1 MRSAKSLL
9 LASAAL
15 LSSAAALPLHAQT
28 NRFDVVQAAQPD
40 KEKEQKQRPQ
50 QHQAPPAK
58 QPAAPPQAQP
68 PHPAPP
74 AQPPRPAAPPPQ
86 APHPAPP
93 PVAQPPRPTAP
104 PPEQRRPVPPP
115 VEQRRPVPPP
125 STIEQ
130 HRPPQSAP
138 QVQQPHVPPPQP
150 APQQNQT
157 PQRAP
162 AAPSPQSQTAPPSPS
177 TAPSGLQPPHRQPPD
192 IRPAQQTPPQTAP
205 IVAPT
210 APPPQPRDTNQF
222 IRQPGQQ
229 APAPTIQDLRRER
242 QQTRE
247 GNATIIREGDRTL
260 VREGQSTII
269 RHSESDRFAVGARD
283 VRVEQRGNETHSIIE
298 RPNGDRIITIT
309 DERGRLLR
317 RVRREPNGREIVI
330 IDQSGIPR
338 RDTYFVVVPP
348 PRYTLPPDRYYVDID
363 RAPLERIYDTLI
375 SAPFEPIE
383 QVYTID
389 EVRYSPGLRMMLPRV
404 DLDINFET
412 GSWQITPDQ
421 MGKLD
426 VIARALNRAIDRNPR
441 EVFLIEGHTDAVGAD
456 DDNLSLSDRRA
467 ESVAVALTQ
476 EFGVPPENLI
486 TQGYGEQELK
496 VPTMGPSRE
505 NRRVAVRRIT
515 PLIDRMAAR

>member
-15 LSSAAALPLHAQT
+15 LSSASALPLHAQT
-28 NRFDVVQAAQPD
+28 NRFDVVQAAQSD

-104 PPEQRRPVPPP
+104 PPEQHRPVPPP

-162 AAPSPQSQTAPPSPS
+162 VAPSPQSQTAP
-177 TAPSGLQPPHRQPPD
+177 TAPSGL
-192 IRPAQQTPPQTAP
+192 
-205 IVAPT
+205 
-210 APPPQPRDTNQF
+210 QPRDTNQF

-247 GNATIIREGDRTL
+247 GNATIIREGDRTI

-283 VRVEQRGNETHSIIE
+283 VRVERRGNETYSIIE
-298 RPNGDRIITIT
+298 RPNGDHIITIT
-309 DERGRLLR
+309 DEGGRLLR

-363 RAPLERIYDTLI
+363 RAPPERIYDTLI
-375 SAPFEPIE
+375 AAPFEPIE

>member
-15 LSSAAALPLHAQT
+15 LSSASALPLHAQT
-28 NRFDVVQAAQPD
+28 NRFDVVQAAQSD

-162 AAPSPQSQTAPPSPS
+162 AAPSPQSQTAP
-177 TAPSGLQPPHRQPPD
+177 TAPSGL
-192 IRPAQQTPPQTAP
+192 
-205 IVAPT
+205 
-210 APPPQPRDTNQF
+210 QPRDTNQF

-283 VRVEQRGNETHSIIE
+283 VRVERRGNETYSIIE
-298 RPNGDRIITIT
+298 RPNGDHIITIT
-309 DERGRLLR
+309 DEGGRLLR

-363 RAPLERIYDTLI
+363 RAPPERIYDTLI
-375 SAPFEPIE
+375 AAPFEPIE

-441 EVFLIEGHTDAVGAD
+441 EVFLIEGHTDAVGTD

>member
-15 LSSAAALPLHAQT
+15 LSSASALPLHAQT

-50 QHQAPPAK
+50 RHQAPPAK

-162 AAPSPQSQTAPPSPS
+162 AAPSPQSQTAP
-177 TAPSGLQPPHRQPPD
+177 TAPSGL
-192 IRPAQQTPPQTAP
+192 
-205 IVAPT
+205 
-210 APPPQPRDTNQF
+210 QPRDTNQF

-283 VRVEQRGNETHSIIE
+283 VRVERRGNETYSIIE
-298 RPNGDRIITIT
+298 RPNGDHIITIT
-309 DERGRLLR
+309 DEGGRLLR

-363 RAPLERIYDTLI
+363 RAPPERIYDTLI
-375 SAPFEPIE
+375 AAPFEPIE

-441 EVFLIEGHTDAVGAD
+441 EVFLIEGHTDALGAD

>member
-15 LSSAAALPLHAQT
+15 LSSASALPLHAQT
-28 NRFDVVQAAQPD
+28 NRFDVVQAAQSD

-58 QPAAPPQAQP
+58 QPAAPPQPQP

-162 AAPSPQSQTAPPSPS
+162 AAPSPQSQTAP
-177 TAPSGLQPPHRQPPD
+177 TAPSGL
-192 IRPAQQTPPQTAP
+192 
-205 IVAPT
+205 
-210 APPPQPRDTNQF
+210 QPRDTNQF

-283 VRVEQRGNETHSIIE
+283 VRVERRGNETYSIIE
-298 RPNGDRIITIT
+298 RPNGDHIITIT
-309 DERGRLLR
+309 DEGGRLLR

-363 RAPLERIYDTLI
+363 RAPPERIYDTLI
-375 SAPFEPIE
+375 AAPFEPIE

-441 EVFLIEGHTDAVGAD
+441 EVFLIEGHTDAVGTD

>member
-1 MRSAKSLL
+1 M
-9 LASAAL
+9 
-15 LSSAAALPLHAQT
+15 
-28 NRFDVVQAAQPD
+28 
-40 KEKEQKQRPQ
+40 
-50 QHQAPPAK
+50 
-58 QPAAPPQAQP
+58 
-68 PHPAPP
+68 
-74 AQPPRPAAPPPQ
+74 PAAPPP
-86 APHPAPP
+86 
-93 PVAQPPRPTAP
+93 
-104 PPEQRRPVPPP
+104 
-115 VEQRRPVPPP
+115 
-125 STIEQ
+125 
-130 HRPPQSAP
+130 PQ
-138 QVQQPHVPPPQP
+138 
-150 APQQNQT
+150 
-157 PQRAP
+157 
-162 AAPSPQSQTAPPSPS
+162 
-177 TAPSGLQPPHRQPPD
+177 
-192 IRPAQQTPPQTAP
+192 
-205 IVAPT
+205 
-210 APPPQPRDTNQF
+210 QPRDTNQF
-222 IRQPGQQ
+222 IRQPSQQ

-247 GNATIIREGDRTL
+247 GNATIIREGDRTI

-283 VRVEQRGNETHSIIE
+283 VRVERRGNETYSIIE
-298 RPNGDRIITIT
+298 RPNGDHIITIT

-363 RAPLERIYDTLI
+363 RAPPERIYDTLI
-375 SAPFEPIE
+375 AAPFEPIE

>member
-15 LSSAAALPLHAQT
+15 LSSASALPLHAQT
-28 NRFDVVQAAQPD
+28 NRFDVVQAAQSD

-162 AAPSPQSQTAPPSPS
+162 VAPSPQSQTAP
-177 TAPSGLQPPHRQPPD
+177 TAPSGL
-192 IRPAQQTPPQTAP
+192 
-205 IVAPT
+205 
-210 APPPQPRDTNQF
+210 QPRDTNQF

-283 VRVEQRGNETHSIIE
+283 VRVERRGNETYSIIE
-298 RPNGDRIITIT
+298 RPNGDHIITIT
-309 DERGRLLR
+309 DEGGRLLR

-363 RAPLERIYDTLI
+363 RAPPERIYDTLI
-375 SAPFEPIE
+375 AAPFEPIE

-421 MGKLD
+421 MDKLD

-441 EVFLIEGHTDAVGAD
+441 EVFLIEGHTDALGAD

>member
-15 LSSAAALPLHAQT
+15 LSSASALPLHAQT
-28 NRFDVVQAAQPD
+28 NRFDVVQAAQSD

-162 AAPSPQSQTAPPSPS
+162 AAPSPQSQTAP
-177 TAPSGLQPPHRQPPD
+177 TAPSGL
-192 IRPAQQTPPQTAP
+192 
-205 IVAPT
+205 
-210 APPPQPRDTNQF
+210 QPRDTNQF

-247 GNATIIREGDRTL
+247 GNATIIREGDRTI

-269 RHSESDRFAVGARD
+269 RHSDSDRFAVGARD
-283 VRVEQRGNETHSIIE
+283 VRVERRGNETYSIIE
-298 RPNGDRIITIT
+298 RPNGDHIITIT
-309 DERGRLLR
+309 DEGGRLLR

-363 RAPLERIYDTLI
+363 RAPPERIYDTLI
-375 SAPFEPIE
+375 AAPFEPIE

-441 EVFLIEGHTDAVGAD
+441 EVFLIEGHTDAVGTD

>member
-15 LSSAAALPLHAQT
+15 LSSASALPLHAQT
-28 NRFDVVQAAQPD
+28 NRFDVVQAAQSD

-58 QPAAPPQAQP
+58 QPSAPPQAQP

-74 AQPPRPAAPPPQ
+74 AQPTAPLPQ

-104 PPEQRRPVPPP
+104 PPEQHRPVPPP

-162 AAPSPQSQTAPPSPS
+162 AAPSPQSQTAP
-177 TAPSGLQPPHRQPPD
+177 TAPSGL
-192 IRPAQQTPPQTAP
+192 
-205 IVAPT
+205 
-210 APPPQPRDTNQF
+210 QPRDTNQF

-247 GNATIIREGDRTL
+247 GNATIIREGDRTI

-283 VRVEQRGNETHSIIE
+283 VRVERRGNETYSIIE
-298 RPNGDRIITIT
+298 RPNGDHIITIT
-309 DERGRLLR
+309 DEGGRLLR

-363 RAPLERIYDTLI
+363 RAPPERIYDTLI
-375 SAPFEPIE
+375 AAPFEPIE

-421 MGKLD
+421 MDKLD

-441 EVFLIEGHTDAVGAD
+441 EVFLIEGHTDALGAD

>member
-15 LSSAAALPLHAQT
+15 LSSASALPLHAQT

-162 AAPSPQSQTAPPSPS
+162 AAPSPQSQTAP
-177 TAPSGLQPPHRQPPD
+177 TAPSGL
-192 IRPAQQTPPQTAP
+192 
-205 IVAPT
+205 
-210 APPPQPRDTNQF
+210 QPRDTNQF

-247 GNATIIREGDRTL
+247 GNATIIREGDRTI

-283 VRVEQRGNETHSIIE
+283 VRVERRGNETYSIIE
-298 RPNGDRIITIT
+298 RPNGDHIITIT
-309 DERGRLLR
+309 DEGGRLLR

-363 RAPLERIYDTLI
+363 RAPPERIYDTLI
-375 SAPFEPIE
+375 AAPFEPIE

>member
-15 LSSAAALPLHAQT
+15 MSSAAALPLQAQT

-138 QVQQPHVPPPQP
+138 QVQPQPHVPPPQP

-162 AAPSPQSQTAPPSPS
+162 AAPSPQSQTAP
-177 TAPSGLQPPHRQPPD
+177 TAPSGL
-192 IRPAQQTPPQTAP
+192 
-205 IVAPT
+205 
-210 APPPQPRDTNQF
+210 QPRDTNQF

-283 VRVEQRGNETHSIIE
+283 VRVERRGNETYSIIE
-298 RPNGDRIITIT
+298 RPNGDHIITIT

-363 RAPLERIYDTLI
+363 RAPPERIYDTLI
-375 SAPFEPIE
+375 AAPFEPIE

-421 MGKLD
+421 MDKLD

-441 EVFLIEGHTDAVGAD
+441 EVFLIEGHTDAVGTD

>member
-15 LSSAAALPLHAQT
+15 LSSASALPLHAQT
-28 NRFDVVQAAQPD
+28 NRFDVVQAAQSD

-162 AAPSPQSQTAPPSPS
+162 AAPSPQSQTAP
-177 TAPSGLQPPHRQPPD
+177 TAPSGL
-192 IRPAQQTPPQTAP
+192 
-205 IVAPT
+205 
-210 APPPQPRDTNQF
+210 QPRDTNQF

-247 GNATIIREGDRTL
+247 GNATIIREGDRTI

-283 VRVEQRGNETHSIIE
+283 VRVERRGNETYSIIE
-298 RPNGDRIITIT
+298 RPNGDHIITIT
-309 DERGRLLR
+309 DEGGRLLR

-363 RAPLERIYDTLI
+363 RAPPERIYDTLI
-375 SAPFEPIE
+375 AAPFEPIE

-441 EVFLIEGHTDAVGAD
+441 EVFLIEGHTDALGAD

>member
-15 LSSAAALPLHAQT
+15 LSSASALPLHAQT
-28 NRFDVVQAAQPD
+28 NRFDVVQAAQSD

-162 AAPSPQSQTAPPSPS
+162 AAPSPQSQTAP
-177 TAPSGLQPPHRQPPD
+177 TAPSGL
-192 IRPAQQTPPQTAP
+192 
-205 IVAPT
+205 
-210 APPPQPRDTNQF
+210 QPRDTNQF

-283 VRVEQRGNETHSIIE
+283 VRVERRGNETYSIIE
-298 RPNGDRIITIT
+298 RPNGDHIITIT
-309 DERGRLLR
+309 DEGGRLLR

-363 RAPLERIYDTLI
+363 RAPPERIYDTLI
-375 SAPFEPIE
+375 AAPFEPIE

-441 EVFLIEGHTDAVGAD
+441 EVFLIEGHTDALGAD

>member
-15 LSSAAALPLHAQT
+15 LSSASALPLHAQT
-28 NRFDVVQAAQPD
+28 NRFDVVQAAQSD

-104 PPEQRRPVPPP
+104 PPEQHRPVPPP

-162 AAPSPQSQTAPPSPS
+162 AAPSPQSQTAP
-177 TAPSGLQPPHRQPPD
+177 TAPSGL
-192 IRPAQQTPPQTAP
+192 
-205 IVAPT
+205 
-210 APPPQPRDTNQF
+210 QPRDTNQF

-283 VRVEQRGNETHSIIE
+283 VRVERRGNETYSIIE
-298 RPNGDRIITIT
+298 RPNGDHIITIT
-309 DERGRLLR
+309 DEGGRLLR
-317 RVRREPNGREIVI
+317 RVRREPNGREFVI

-363 RAPLERIYDTLI
+363 RAPPERIYDTLI
-375 SAPFEPIE
+375 AAPFEPIE

-421 MGKLD
+421 MDKLD

-441 EVFLIEGHTDAVGAD
+441 EVFLIEGHTDAVGTD

>member
-1 MRSAKSLL
+1 MRSARSLL

-15 LSSAAALPLHAQT
+15 LSSAAALPPLHAQT

-162 AAPSPQSQTAPPSPS
+162 AAPSPQSQTAP
-177 TAPSGLQPPHRQPPD
+177 TAPSGL
-192 IRPAQQTPPQTAP
+192 
-205 IVAPT
+205 
-210 APPPQPRDTNQF
+210 QPRDTNQF

-247 GNATIIREGDRTL
+247 GNATIIREGDRTI

-283 VRVEQRGNETHSIIE
+283 VRVERRGNETYSIIE
-298 RPNGDRIITIT
+298 RPNGDHIITIT
-309 DERGRLLR
+309 DEGGRLLR

-363 RAPLERIYDTLI
+363 RAPPERIYDTLI
-375 SAPFEPIE
+375 AAPFEPIE

>member
-15 LSSAAALPLHAQT
+15 LSSAAALPPLHAQT
-28 NRFDVVQAAQPD
+28 NRFDVVQAAQSD

-104 PPEQRRPVPPP
+104 PPEQRQPVPPP

-162 AAPSPQSQTAPPSPS
+162 AAPSPQSQTAP
-177 TAPSGLQPPHRQPPD
+177 TAPSGL
-192 IRPAQQTPPQTAP
+192 
-205 IVAPT
+205 
-210 APPPQPRDTNQF
+210 QPRDTNQF

-247 GNATIIREGDRTL
+247 GNATIIREGDRTI

-283 VRVEQRGNETHSIIE
+283 VRVERRGNETYSIIE
-298 RPNGDRIITIT
+298 RPNGDHIITIT
-309 DERGRLLR
+309 DEGGRLLR

-363 RAPLERIYDTLI
+363 RAPPERIYDTLI
-375 SAPFEPIE
+375 AAPFEPIE

-441 EVFLIEGHTDAVGAD
+441 EVFLIEGHTDAVGTD

>member
-15 LSSAAALPLHAQT
+15 LSSASALPLHAQT
-28 NRFDVVQAAQPD
+28 NRFDVVQAAQSD

-162 AAPSPQSQTAPPSPS
+162 AAPSPQSQTAP
-177 TAPSGLQPPHRQPPD
+177 TAPSGL
-192 IRPAQQTPPQTAP
+192 
-205 IVAPT
+205 
-210 APPPQPRDTNQF
+210 QPRDTNQF

-283 VRVEQRGNETHSIIE
+283 VRVERRGNETYSIIE
-298 RPNGDRIITIT
+298 RPNGDHIITIT
-309 DERGRLLR
+309 DEGGRLLR

-348 PRYTLPPDRYYVDID
+348 PRYRLPPDRYYVDID
-363 RAPLERIYDTLI
+363 RAPPERIYDTLI
-375 SAPFEPIE
+375 AAPFEPIE

-441 EVFLIEGHTDAVGAD
+441 EVFLIEGHTDALGAD

>member
-130 HRPPQSAP
+130 HRPQSAP
-138 QVQQPHVPPPQP
+138 QVQPQPHVPPPQP

-162 AAPSPQSQTAPPSPS
+162 AAPSPQSQTAP
-177 TAPSGLQPPHRQPPD
+177 TAPSGL
-192 IRPAQQTPPQTAP
+192 
-205 IVAPT
+205 
-210 APPPQPRDTNQF
+210 QPRDTNQF

-283 VRVEQRGNETHSIIE
+283 VRVERRGNETYSIIE
-298 RPNGDRIITIT
+298 RPNGDHIITIT

-363 RAPLERIYDTLI
+363 RAPPERIYDTLI

-421 MGKLD
+421 MDKLD

-456 DDNLSLSDRRA
+456 YDNLSLSDRRA

>member
-15 LSSAAALPLHAQT
+15 LSSASALPLHAQT

-162 AAPSPQSQTAPPSPS
+162 AAPSPQSQTAP
-177 TAPSGLQPPHRQPPD
+177 TAPSGL
-192 IRPAQQTPPQTAP
+192 
-205 IVAPT
+205 
-210 APPPQPRDTNQF
+210 QPRDTNQF

-247 GNATIIREGDRTL
+247 GNATIIREGDRTI

-283 VRVEQRGNETHSIIE
+283 VRVERRGNETYSIIE
-298 RPNGDRIITIT
+298 RPNGDHIITIT

-363 RAPLERIYDTLI
+363 RAPPERIYDTLI
-375 SAPFEPIE
+375 AAPFEPIE

-421 MGKLD
+421 MDKLD

-441 EVFLIEGHTDAVGAD
+441 EVFLIEGHTDALGAD

>member
-15 LSSAAALPLHAQT
+15 LSSASALPLHAQT
-28 NRFDVVQAAQPD
+28 NRFDVVQAAQSD

-162 AAPSPQSQTAPPSPS
+162 AAPSPQSQTAP
-177 TAPSGLQPPHRQPPD
+177 TAPSGL
-192 IRPAQQTPPQTAP
+192 
-205 IVAPT
+205 
-210 APPPQPRDTNQF
+210 QPRDTNQF

-247 GNATIIREGDRTL
+247 GNATIIREGDRTI

-283 VRVEQRGNETHSIIE
+283 VRVERRGNETYSIIE
-298 RPNGDRIITIT
+298 RPNGDHIITIT
-309 DERGRLLR
+309 DEGGRLLR

-363 RAPLERIYDTLI
+363 RAPPERIYDTLI
-375 SAPFEPIE
+375 AAPFEPIE

-441 EVFLIEGHTDAVGAD
+441 EVFLIEGHTDAVGTD

>member
-15 LSSAAALPLHAQT
+15 LSSASALPLHAQT

-50 QHQAPPAK
+50 RHQAPPAK

-93 PVAQPPRPTAP
+93 PVAQPPRPTAT
-104 PPEQRRPVPPP
+104 PPEQRQPVPPP

-162 AAPSPQSQTAPPSPS
+162 AAPSPQSQTAP
-177 TAPSGLQPPHRQPPD
+177 TAPSGL
-192 IRPAQQTPPQTAP
+192 
-205 IVAPT
+205 
-210 APPPQPRDTNQF
+210 QPRDTNQF

-283 VRVEQRGNETHSIIE
+283 VRVERRGNETYSIIE
-298 RPNGDRIITIT
+298 RPNGDHIITIT
-309 DERGRLLR
+309 DEGGRLLR

-363 RAPLERIYDTLI
+363 RAPPERIYDTLI
-375 SAPFEPIE
+375 AAPFEPIE

-441 EVFLIEGHTDAVGAD
+441 EVFLIEGHTDALGAD

>member
-15 LSSAAALPLHAQT
+15 LSSASALPLHAQT

-58 QPAAPPQAQP
+58 QPAAPPQPQP

-162 AAPSPQSQTAPPSPS
+162 AAPSPQSQTAP
-177 TAPSGLQPPHRQPPD
+177 TAPSGL
-192 IRPAQQTPPQTAP
+192 
-205 IVAPT
+205 
-210 APPPQPRDTNQF
+210 QPRDTNQF

-247 GNATIIREGDRTL
+247 GNATIIREGDRTI

-283 VRVEQRGNETHSIIE
+283 VRVERRGNETYSIIE
-298 RPNGDRIITIT
+298 RPNGDHIITIT
-309 DERGRLLR
+309 DEGGRLLR

-363 RAPLERIYDTLI
+363 RAPPERIYDTLI
-375 SAPFEPIE
+375 AAPFEPIE

>member
-15 LSSAAALPLHAQT
+15 MSSAAALPLQAQT
-28 NRFDVVQAAQPD
+28 NRFDVVQAAQSD

-58 QPAAPPQAQP
+58 QPAAPPQPQP

-74 AQPPRPAAPPPQ
+74 AQPTAPLPQ

-162 AAPSPQSQTAPPSPS
+162 AAPSPQSQTAP
-177 TAPSGLQPPHRQPPD
+177 TAPSGL
-192 IRPAQQTPPQTAP
+192 
-205 IVAPT
+205 
-210 APPPQPRDTNQF
+210 QPRDTNQF

-283 VRVEQRGNETHSIIE
+283 VRVERRGNETYSIIE
-298 RPNGDRIITIT
+298 RPNGDHIITIT
-309 DERGRLLR
+309 DEGGRLLR

-348 PRYTLPPDRYYVDID
+348 PRYRLPPDRYYVDID
-363 RAPLERIYDTLI
+363 RAPPERIYDTLI
-375 SAPFEPIE
+375 AAPFEPIE

>member
-15 LSSAAALPLHAQT
+15 LSSASALPLHAQT
-28 NRFDVVQAAQPD
+28 NRFDVVQAAQSD

-104 PPEQRRPVPPP
+104 PPEQH
-115 VEQRRPVPPP
+115 RPVPPP

-162 AAPSPQSQTAPPSPS
+162 AAPSPQSQTAP
-177 TAPSGLQPPHRQPPD
+177 TAPSGL
-192 IRPAQQTPPQTAP
+192 
-205 IVAPT
+205 
-210 APPPQPRDTNQF
+210 QPRDTNQF

-247 GNATIIREGDRTL
+247 GNATIIREGDRTI

-283 VRVEQRGNETHSIIE
+283 VRVERRGNETYSIIE
-298 RPNGDRIITIT
+298 RPNGDHIITIT
-309 DERGRLLR
+309 DEGGRLLR

-363 RAPLERIYDTLI
+363 RAPPERIYDTLI
-375 SAPFEPIE
+375 AAPFEPIE

-441 EVFLIEGHTDAVGAD
+441 EVFLIEGHTDAVGTD

>member
-15 LSSAAALPLHAQT
+15 LSSASALPLHAQT

-50 QHQAPPAK
+50 RHQAPPAK

-162 AAPSPQSQTAPPSPS
+162 VAPSPQSQTAP
-177 TAPSGLQPPHRQPPD
+177 TAPSGL
-192 IRPAQQTPPQTAP
+192 
-205 IVAPT
+205 
-210 APPPQPRDTNQF
+210 QPRDTNQF

-247 GNATIIREGDRTL
+247 GNATIIREGDRTI

-283 VRVEQRGNETHSIIE
+283 VRVERRGNETYSIIE
-298 RPNGDRIITIT
+298 RPNGDHIITIT
-309 DERGRLLR
+309 DEGGRLLR

-363 RAPLERIYDTLI
+363 RAPPERIYDTLI
-375 SAPFEPIE
+375 AAPFEPIE

-441 EVFLIEGHTDAVGAD
+441 EVFLIEGHTDALGAD

>member
-1 MRSAKSLL
+1 MKSARSLL

-15 LSSAAALPLHAQT
+15 LSSAAALPALHAQT

-162 AAPSPQSQTAPPSPS
+162 AAPSPQSQTAP
-177 TAPSGLQPPHRQPPD
+177 TAPSGL
-192 IRPAQQTPPQTAP
+192 
-205 IVAPT
+205 
-210 APPPQPRDTNQF
+210 QPRDTNQF

-247 GNATIIREGDRTL
+247 GNATIIREGDRTI

-283 VRVEQRGNETHSIIE
+283 VRVERRGNETYSIIE
-298 RPNGDRIITIT
+298 RPNGDHIITIT
-309 DERGRLLR
+309 DEGGRLLR

-363 RAPLERIYDTLI
+363 RAPPERIYDTLI
-375 SAPFEPIE
+375 AAPFEPIE

>member
-15 LSSAAALPLHAQT
+15 LSSASALPLHAQT
-28 NRFDVVQAAQPD
+28 NRFDVVQAAQSD

-104 PPEQRRPVPPP
+104 PPEQH
-115 VEQRRPVPPP
+115 RPVPPP

-162 AAPSPQSQTAPPSPS
+162 AAPSPQSQTAP
-177 TAPSGLQPPHRQPPD
+177 TAPSGL
-192 IRPAQQTPPQTAP
+192 
-205 IVAPT
+205 
-210 APPPQPRDTNQF
+210 QPRDTNQF

-283 VRVEQRGNETHSIIE
+283 VRVERRGNETYSIIE
-298 RPNGDRIITIT
+298 RPNGDHIITIT
-309 DERGRLLR
+309 DEGGRLLR

-363 RAPLERIYDTLI
+363 RAPPERIYDTLI
-375 SAPFEPIE
+375 AAPFEPIE

-441 EVFLIEGHTDAVGAD
+441 EVFLIEGHTDAVGTD

>member
-15 LSSAAALPLHAQT
+15 LSSASALPLHAQT
-28 NRFDVVQAAQPD
+28 NRFDVVQAAQSD

-162 AAPSPQSQTAPPSPS
+162 AAPSPQSQTAP
-177 TAPSGLQPPHRQPPD
+177 TAPSGL
-192 IRPAQQTPPQTAP
+192 
-205 IVAPT
+205 
-210 APPPQPRDTNQF
+210 QPRDTNQF

-247 GNATIIREGDRTL
+247 GNATIIREGDRTI

-283 VRVEQRGNETHSIIE
+283 VRVERRGNETYSIIE
-298 RPNGDRIITIT
+298 RPNGDHIITIT
-309 DERGRLLR
+309 DEGGRLLR

-363 RAPLERIYDTLI
+363 RAPPERIYDTLI
-375 SAPFEPIE
+375 AAPFEPIE

>member
-1 MRSAKSLL
+1 MKSARSLL

-15 LSSAAALPLHAQT
+15 LSSASALPLHAQT
-28 NRFDVVQAAQPD
+28 NRFDVVQAAQSD

-104 PPEQRRPVPPP
+104 PPEQH
-115 VEQRRPVPPP
+115 RPVPPP

-162 AAPSPQSQTAPPSPS
+162 AAPSPQSQTAP
-177 TAPSGLQPPHRQPPD
+177 TAPSGL
-192 IRPAQQTPPQTAP
+192 
-205 IVAPT
+205 
-210 APPPQPRDTNQF
+210 QPRDTNQF

-247 GNATIIREGDRTL
+247 GNATIIREGDRTI

-283 VRVEQRGNETHSIIE
+283 VRVERRSNETYSIIE
-298 RPNGDRIITIT
+298 RPNGDHIITIT
-309 DERGRLLR
+309 DEGGRLLR

-363 RAPLERIYDTLI
+363 RAPPERIYDTLI
-375 SAPFEPIE
+375 AAPFEPIE

>member
-1 MRSAKSLL
+1 M
-9 LASAAL
+9 
-15 LSSAAALPLHAQT
+15 
-28 NRFDVVQAAQPD
+28 
-40 KEKEQKQRPQ
+40 
-50 QHQAPPAK
+50 
-58 QPAAPPQAQP
+58 
-68 PHPAPP
+68 
-74 AQPPRPAAPPPQ
+74 
-86 APHPAPP
+86 
-93 PVAQPPRPTAP
+93 
-104 PPEQRRPVPPP
+104 
-115 VEQRRPVPPP
+115 
-125 STIEQ
+125 
-130 HRPPQSAP
+130 
-138 QVQQPHVPPPQP
+138 
-150 APQQNQT
+150 
-157 PQRAP
+157 
-162 AAPSPQSQTAPPSPS
+162 
-177 TAPSGLQPPHRQPPD
+177 
-192 IRPAQQTPPQTAP
+192 
-205 IVAPT
+205 
-210 APPPQPRDTNQF
+210 
-222 IRQPGQQ
+222 
-229 APAPTIQDLRRER
+229 
-242 QQTRE
+242 
-247 GNATIIREGDRTL
+247 
-260 VREGQSTII
+260 REGQSTII

-283 VRVEQRGNETHSIIE
+283 VRVERRGNETYSIIE
-298 RPNGDRIITIT
+298 RPNGDHIITIT
-309 DERGRLLR
+309 DEGGRLLR

-348 PRYTLPPDRYYVDID
+348 PRYRLPPDRYYVDID
-363 RAPLERIYDTLI
+363 RAPPERIYDTLI
-375 SAPFEPIE
+375 AAPFEPIE

-421 MGKLD
+421 MDKLD

>member
-15 LSSAAALPLHAQT
+15 LSSASALPLHAQT
-28 NRFDVVQAAQPD
+28 NRFDVVQAAQSD

-162 AAPSPQSQTAPPSPS
+162 AAPSPQSQTAP
-177 TAPSGLQPPHRQPPD
+177 TAPSGL
-192 IRPAQQTPPQTAP
+192 
-205 IVAPT
+205 
-210 APPPQPRDTNQF
+210 QPRDTNQF

-283 VRVEQRGNETHSIIE
+283 VRVERRGNETYSIIE
-298 RPNGDRIITIT
+298 RPNGDHIITIT
-309 DERGRLLR
+309 DEGGRLLR

-363 RAPLERIYDTLI
+363 RAPPERIYDTLI
-375 SAPFEPIE
+375 AAPFEPIE

>member
-15 LSSAAALPLHAQT
+15 LSSASALPLHAQT
-28 NRFDVVQAAQPD
+28 NRFDVVQAAQSD

-162 AAPSPQSQTAPPSPS
+162 VAPSPQSQTAP
-177 TAPSGLQPPHRQPPD
+177 TAPSGL
-192 IRPAQQTPPQTAP
+192 
-205 IVAPT
+205 
-210 APPPQPRDTNQF
+210 QPRDTNQF

-283 VRVEQRGNETHSIIE
+283 VRVERRGNETYSIIE
-298 RPNGDRIITIT
+298 RPNGDHIITIT
-309 DERGRLLR
+309 DEGGRLLR

-363 RAPLERIYDTLI
+363 RAPPERIYDTLI
-375 SAPFEPIE
+375 AAPFEPIE